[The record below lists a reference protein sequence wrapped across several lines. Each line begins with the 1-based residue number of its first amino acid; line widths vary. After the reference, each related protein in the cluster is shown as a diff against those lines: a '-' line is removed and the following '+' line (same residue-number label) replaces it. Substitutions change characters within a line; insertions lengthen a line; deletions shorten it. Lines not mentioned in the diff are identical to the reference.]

1 METVIHQNPIANQTL
16 SQKITALL
24 EKQPVILQLLR
35 FGAIGVLNT
44 ALDFLVLNF
53 VSKTLGVDSG
63 FKLGQINIAGF
74 ILAVIQSY
82 YWNKYWAFD
91 TQSITLFKNFIRL
104 LLVGGLGVGALALVL
119 LGSKIG
125 AQPSYYL
132 FILLVYVIAEVVL
145 WLGFGF
151 NKLTQTAAKNS
162 FISFVVVS
170 LIGLV
175 INSLLISVIT
185 SHVTLVSNADLNKN
199 LAKILATGASL
210 VWNFV
215 GYKLF
220 VFRK

>member
-1 METVIHQNPIANQTL
+1 MDTINPLPVQNITL
-16 SQKITALL
+16 SQKITMLL

-44 ALDFLVLNF
+44 ALDFLILNF

-82 YWNKYWAFD
+82 FWNKYWAFD

-145 WLGFGF
+145 WLAFGF
-151 NKLTQTAAKNS
+151 SKLTQTAASNS
-162 FISFVVVS
+162 FISFVIVS
-170 LIGLV
+170 VIGLV

-185 SHVTLVSNADLNKN
+185 SQITLVSNADLNKN

-220 VFRK
+220 VFKK

>member
-1 METVIHQNPIANQTL
+1 METTINQNSLTNLTP
-16 SQKITALL
+16 SQKITSLL
-24 EKQPVILQLLR
+24 EQYPVILQLLR

-44 ALDFLVLNF
+44 ALDFLILNF

-104 LLVGGLGVGALALVL
+104 LLVGGLGVSALALVL

-132 FILLVYVIAEVVL
+132 FVLLVYIVVEVVL
-145 WLGFGF
+145 WLEFGF
-151 NKLTQTAAKNS
+151 SKLTQVAAKNS
-162 FISFVVVS
+162 FIAFVVVS
-170 LIGLV
+170 IIGLV

-185 SHVTLVSNADLNKN
+185 SQVALVSNADLNKN
-199 LAKILATGASL
+199 LAKILATGVSL

-215 GYKLF
+215 GYKVF
-220 VFRK
+220 VFKR